1 MKNSLPLLESNQLI
15 RGQSNNLVAIRFKM
29 GGMMA
34 RFEVV
39 KQFSRLSHQG
49 NLKEATSLLLRE
61 IFCEFVMTWRFPFC
75 QRDPYLLPIFL
86 LCQVENVDFA
96 KLFELRICNT
106 DLYISC
112 TQFDKV
118 KYLLLLFNNCAQ
130 SSCSH
135 STVSTAKYQL
145 LPFFKNEINN
155 DSVD

>member
-61 IFCEFVMTWRFPFC
+61 IFCEFVMILRFPFC

-86 LCQVENVDFA
+86 LCQIENVDFA

-112 TQFDKV
+112 TQLTKSNTYCYFSTIAHNLPV
-118 KYLLLLFNNCAQ
+118 ATLQSVLPNINCYL
-130 SSCSH
+130 
-135 STVSTAKYQL
+135 
-145 LPFFKNEINN
+145 FFKNEINN